1 MNKTKKLNKLYYK
14 MGFFHRIGKKIADA
28 YETGH
33 RIGSKVLGEASRIG
47 HKVVSV
53 GRDVVKTIEGIP
65 ILSTALATPLSIAKK
80 GLAMVDKGA
89 SFADRGSGL
98 LKDVDFDKLD
108 KKIDFEASL
117 QKLEAIVSKLEDE
130 NINLEDSV
138 KSFEAGI
145 NLVKECQKQLE
156 EAELKVKELLDDGTA
171 QELDNS

>member
-1 MNKTKKLNKLYYK
+1 

-98 LKDVDFDKLD
+98 LKDVDKVVRSGQDSMNKVEKHD
-108 KKIDFEASL
+108 AKRRAPQATSSPAVSGGSL
-117 QKLEAIVSKLEDE
+117 QHHGSSSGRGMFAPST
-130 NINLEDSV
+130 
-138 KSFEAGI
+138 GR
-145 NLVKECQKQLE
+145 
-156 EAELKVKELLDDGTA
+156 GR
-171 QELDNS
+171 